1 MDNNTTDNNATL
13 NIDALTPT
21 RQMLLTNALAGHSV
35 ELSGGKFSTL
45 SRDSL
50 IAIGLTPIE
59 IAALEQANTNTTDN
73 GGTVSLLIADSTIP
87 SSENNPFSKD
97 KWNLE
102 LQRHLHDTNPTLAK
116 QLMKEAGVLK

>member
-59 IAALEQANTNTTDN
+59 LAALEQANTTDN
-73 GGTVSLLIADSTIP
+73 GGKVSLLIADSTIP

>member
-1 MDNNTTDNNATL
+1 MDNNTTL
-13 NIDALTPT
+13 NVDSLTPT
-21 RQMLLTNALAGHSV
+21 RQMLLSNALAGHSL

-50 IAIGLTPIE
+50 AAIGLTPIE
-59 IAALEQANTNTTDN
+59 IAALEQANAAD
-73 GGTVSLLIADSTIP
+73 GGTVSLLIADSAIP

-102 LQRHLHDTNPTLAK
+102 LQRHLHDTNPALAK

>member
-13 NIDALTPT
+13 NIDALTST
-21 RQMLLTNALAGHSV
+21 RQMLLTNALASHSV

-50 IAIGLTPIE
+50 ATIGLTPIE
-59 IAALEQANTNTTDN
+59 IAALEQANGTGS
-73 GGTVSLLIADSTIP
+73 GGTMTLLIADCAIP
-87 SSENNPFSKD
+87 SSGNNPFSKE
-97 KWNLE
+97 KWNME
-102 LQRHLHDTNPTLAK
+102 LQRYLHDTNPTLAK

>member
-1 MDNNTTDNNATL
+1 MENNTTL

-21 RQMLLTNALAGHSV
+21 RQMLLSNALAGHSV

-59 IAALEQANTNTTDN
+59 IAALEQANTTDN
-73 GGTVSLLIADSTIP
+73 GGTVSLLIADSAIP